1 LDTLKLVKQLLER
14 HTLSELLPYYA
25 YDREKELFVLSHG
38 VGFIYECSQIW
49 AGSSTVNALKGLYY
63 QNFPVGTSI
72 QIMTYASPTVKYLM
86 DAYVHMRELY
96 CPQPGLLEM
105 FKKKRD
111 FVVGGTSKSI
121 LRGHDFR
128 TRNFRHMVSVIVP
141 CVDTPEGFEAGMK
154 TAMRIKPTVYQA
166 LNTAHM
172 NPREMSPDAFL
183 QLVSELVNP
192 SHSHDEIQ
200 HYDERTTLLREQI
213 VYSDTDMEVHK
224 DYMELDGKYLRSF
237 TVRQYPNQWDIS
249 QTVDYV
255 GSLLDSA
262 RQIPVSHFIT
272 MNTEFPDKIKA
283 VDGVQKKAMATSYQ
297 LFGPMAKWFPDLAD
311 KKHSLDSYLAKMK
324 SGDAPVSGYLNI
336 FLYTDNLEE
345 LESASTLC
353 ANLFRS
359 LGFILQPDTYIML
372 PLFLN
377 SLPMGYQKD
386 AKDDLRRNKTLKASD
401 VAELAPVA
409 SDWAG
414 FGKPIIQL
422 VSRRGQVQ
430 FFDIFSNPTG
440 GYSGVVV
447 AGTGAGKSFFVN
459 EFILSYLSVGAKIWV
474 IDAGRSY
481 EKLSSLCNGT
491 FMVFGADSKVCL
503 NPFSGVKNIDEEMPI
518 LKSIVAQMVSMT
530 ALDELSMAFIEEA
543 IKEKY
548 MEKGSN
554 MTVTDVEQYLLA
566 KTHEP
571 VALSLAKRLY
581 SYTSQGAYASYFNG
595 EANLTGN
602 TDLVVMELD
611 ELKSKKD
618 LQEVVLLTLI
628 YQIQQAMMDRSSYKL
643 LIIDEAWDLLRGGN
657 TTAFMETAYRRF
669 RKYKG
674 ACFSIT
680 QSVNDFYN
688 IPSGVAIIE
697 NSDFMF
703 LLRQKAES
711 IKMLKDSKRVSLSD
725 GLYELLNDVH
735 TDTGNY
741 SEIFVYTPVGIT
753 VGRLI
758 VDRFTQLLYSSKAE
772 EYTAVKKYLDKG
784 LPIDKAIERA
794 IEDERRT

>member
-1 LDTLKLVKQLLER
+1 MDTLKIVKQLLER

-25 YDREKELFVLSHG
+25 YDREKELFILSHG

-49 AGSSTVNALKGLYY
+49 AGSSTVDSLKGLYY

-72 QIMTYASPTVKYLM
+72 QVMAYASPTVRYLM

-96 CPQPGLLEM
+96 CPQPGLLEAA
-105 FKKKRD
+105 KKKRE
-111 FVVGGTSKSI
+111 FVVGGTKQSI
-121 LRGHDFR
+121 LKGYDFK
-128 TRNFRHMVSVIVP
+128 TRNFRHLVSVIVP
-141 CVDTPEGFEAGMK
+141 CVDTPEGYEEGMK
-154 TAMRIKPTVYQA
+154 TAMRIKPTVFQA

-172 NPREMSPDAFL
+172 NPREMSADSFL
-183 QLVSELVNP
+183 QLVSELLNP
-192 SHSHDEIQ
+192 SHNHDDMQ
-200 HYDERTTLLREQI
+200 HYDDRTILREQV
-213 VYSDTDMEVHK
+213 VYADTDMKVHK
-224 DYMELDGKYLRSF
+224 DYLELDGKYLRSF

-255 GSLLDSA
+255 GSLLDNV
-262 RQIPVSHFIT
+262 RQIPVPFFIT
-272 MNTEFPDKIKA
+272 MNTEFPDKVKA
-283 VDGVQKKAMATSYQ
+283 IDGVQKKAMAASYQ

-311 KKHSLDSYLAKMK
+311 KKSSLDRYLAKMK
-324 SGDAPVSGYLNI
+324 TGDAPVGGYLNI
-336 FLYTDNLEE
+336 FIYTESLEE

-353 ANLFRS
+353 VSLFRT
-359 LGFILQPDTYIML
+359 LGYILQTDTYIML
-372 PLFLN
+372 PLLLN
-377 SLPMGYQKD
+377 ALPMGYHKD
-386 AKDDLRRNKTLKASD
+386 AQEELRRKKTLKASD

-414 FGKPIIQL
+414 FGKPIINL
-422 VSRRGQVQ
+422 ISRRGQVQ
-430 FFDIFSNPTG
+430 FFDVFSNPTG

-447 AGTGAGKSFFVN
+447 AGTGAGKSFFIN

-481 EKLSSLCNGT
+481 EKLCNFCNGT
-491 FMVFGADSKVCL
+491 FMVFGASSNVCL

-518 LKSIVAQMVSMT
+518 LKSIIAQMVSMT
-530 ALDELSMAFIEEA
+530 TLDELSLAFIEEA

-548 MEKGSN
+548 MEKGSE
-554 MTVTDVEQYLLA
+554 MTVTDVEQYLLT
-566 KTHEP
+566 KTNEP

-581 SYTSQGAYASYFNG
+581 SYTVQGAYANYFNG
-595 EANLTGN
+595 EANLTGG

-618 LQEVVLLTLI
+618 LQEVVLLSLI
-628 YQIQQAMMDRSSYKL
+628 YQIQQAMLDRSSYKL
-643 LIIDEAWDLLRGGN
+643 LIIDEAWDLLTGGN
-657 TTAFMETAYRRF
+657 VTQFMETAYRRF

-680 QSVNDFYN
+680 QSVNDFYR
-688 IPSGVAIIE
+688 IPAGVAIIE

-703 LLRQKAES
+703 LLRQRPES
-711 IKMLKDSKRVSLSD
+711 IKMLKESNRVSLSD
-725 GLYELLNDVH
+725 GLYELLGGVH

-741 SEIFVYTPVGIT
+741 SEIFIYTPVGIT

-758 VDRFTQLLYSSKAE
+758 VDRFTQLLYTSKAD
-772 EYTAVKKYLDKG
+772 EYTAIKKYLDKG
-784 LPIDKAIERA
+784 LSIDRA
-794 IEDERRT
+794 IENVLEEERRAS